1 MMDKAVIQT
10 EICKALHELFEIE
23 LESITPEKKLYE
35 DFDLDSIDA
44 VDLIVRLQD
53 LTDIKVKPEQFKT
66 IRTVQDIVDV
76 VFNIVN
82 DETQ

>member
-1 MMDKAVIQT
+1 MEKETVQS
-10 EICKALHELFEIE
+10 EIYKALNELFEIE
-23 LESITPEKKLYE
+23 LNEITPEKRLYE

-53 LTDIKVKPEQFKT
+53 LTDIKVNPDQFKA

-76 VFNIVN
+76 VYDIVHR
-82 DETQ
+82 ETQ

>member
-1 MMDKAVIQT
+1 MEKETVQS
-10 EICKALHELFEIE
+10 EIYKALNELFEIE
-23 LESITPEKKLYE
+23 LDEISPEKRLYE

-53 LTDIKVKPEQFKT
+53 LTDIKVNPDQFKT

-76 VFNIVN
+76 VYDIVHH
-82 DETQ
+82 ETQ